1 LALAGMTSYFFSK
14 PVGPHQPETNSAN
27 IYVGSGLFLSA
38 FLMHGLILPG
48 MLHDLDR
55 YPNAAFTRLAWGIG
69 YLGWRGWHD
78 SRTINSEHQA
88 NYIATMGGMWPYAID
103 RNFGHVREFTAD
115 PNHLPAWRELA
126 PVWFANQVSSA
137 ALEFSSIALM
147 AGARYTAMGFIDH
160 DTQAGEIL
168 YQHNAHFLHYTMLQ
182 YAPAAAGSLSS
193 AICSTAMT
201 YAFPGFAALPGSRI
215 PCHLLR
221 LGARMGTR
229 YSLLVLMSTEQS
241 WAQDKAD
248 FWDEAPLYLLDD
260 TVSAFLMQRWWTKP
274 ANAYMSDLGAFG
286 TENVEHHLHVVI
298 HNAPGMP

>member
-1 LALAGMTSYFFSK
+1 MASYYFAK
-14 PVGPHQPETNSAN
+14 PVGPNQPESNTAN

-38 FLMHGLILPG
+38 FLMHGRIAPG
-48 MLHDLDR
+48 MLNDLDR
-55 YPNAAFTRLAWGIG
+55 YPNSAYVRLVWGIG

-78 SRTINSEHQA
+78 PRTINSEHQA
-88 NYIATMGGMWPYAID
+88 NYMATMGGMWPYAID
-103 RNFGHVREFTAD
+103 RNFGHVREFAAD

-126 PVWFANQVSSA
+126 PIWLANQVSSA
-137 ALEFSSIALM
+137 ALEFSSTALM
-147 AGARYTAMGFIDH
+147 AGARYAALGLIER
-160 DTQAGEIL
+160 DTQAGEVL
-168 YQHNAHFLHYTMLQ
+168 YQQNAHFLHYTLLQ
-182 YAPAAAGSLSS
+182 YAPAAAGSLTS

-229 YSLLVLMSTEQS
+229 YGLRAMSSTEANWPQE
-241 WAQDKAD
+241 KAA
-248 FWDEAPLYLLDD
+248 FLEEAPLNLLDD

-286 TENVEHHLHVVI
+286 TEDVELPLTHAVQI
-298 HNAPGMP
+298 HITSGMP